1 MPSFPRTFWGAHFK
15 LDNDVSQLF
24 PYVNAI
30 IRDAKF
36 YDKPECIEFILAD
49 FKCML
54 YPSEVITSPFTGEDQ
69 AIQFAQSLID
79 YLNDV
84 YVKRNSLKPNFKKY
98 KPVSVIDIYK
108 ILPQTNCQECG
119 FSTCLSFA
127 ASLSKGETNHSQC
140 PGLKSPIN
148 KYAVYPVFDREGN
161 LTSTV
166 AIEIDTP
173 KIISENKKAA
183 VQTDLSDREI
193 QVLRLVAAGYTNL
206 EISDILYISPHTV
219 KSHVVHILNKL
230 GVNDRT
236 EAAVWAVR
244 HHLA

>member
-1 MPSFPRTFWGAHFK
+1 M
-15 LDNDVSQLF
+15 
-24 PYVNAI
+24 
-30 IRDAKF
+30 
-36 YDKPECIEFILAD
+36 
-49 FKCML
+49 
-54 YPSEVITSPFTGEDQ
+54 
-69 AIQFAQSLID
+69 
-79 YLNDV
+79 
-84 YVKRNSLKPNFKKY
+84 
-98 KPVSVIDIYK
+98 
-108 ILPQTNCQECG
+108 
-119 FSTCLSFA
+119 
-127 ASLSKGETNHSQC
+127 
-140 PGLKSPIN
+140 
-148 KYAVYPVFDREGN
+148 
-161 LTSTV
+161 